1 MKQFPYCFASFGL
14 MIRQRSDTI
23 RSRPP
28 RTILCALTHK
38 LRPVTILW
46 IKKTFRN
53 FRFYSDFFLC
63 PITSSID
70 FGSVLSLPQQE
81 NAERKIK
88 FMIIWNQDEIVI
100 SCFMNLSWQFR
111 ILILNEKLFSINS
124 FAAWIFWCWKITR
137 IRKKKPLEFCVWV
150 CVSVCGSGAKI
161 CRKLLI
167 SYKKKIVLKNNRFLK
182 IFVLL
187 HGRFAVITEKRKGPS
202 SLNALIFVEM
212 KCLFNKRVDWFSFK
226 WQT

>member
-1 MKQFPYCFASFGL
+1 
-14 MIRQRSDTI
+14 
-23 RSRPP
+23 
-28 RTILCALTHK
+28 
-38 LRPVTILW
+38 
-46 IKKTFRN
+46 
-53 FRFYSDFFLC
+53 
-63 PITSSID
+63 
-70 FGSVLSLPQQE
+70 
-81 NAERKIK
+81 
-88 FMIIWNQDEIVI
+88 MIIWNQDEIVI

-182 IFVLL
+182 IFVLQSPTSRTICSNHWKAKRSIKSQCPNFCWDEMSFQQKSRL
-187 HGRFAVITEKRKGPS
+187 IQLQMTNITTLLKVCCPLRHVLTGMRWCIWNIYDWKKTIGTNSKPLS
-202 SLNALIFVEM
+202 RARVKVSNTWSVWQKSKFSLKAKN
-212 KCLFNKRVDWFSFK
+212 C
-226 WQT
+226 

>member
-1 MKQFPYCFASFGL
+1 M
-14 MIRQRSDTI
+14 
-23 RSRPP
+23 
-28 RTILCALTHK
+28 
-38 LRPVTILW
+38 TILW

-182 IFVLL
+182 IFVLQSPTSRTICSNHWKAKRSIKSQCPNFCWDEMSFQQKSRL
-187 HGRFAVITEKRKGPS
+187 IQLQMTNITTLLKVCC
-202 SLNALIFVEM
+202 F
-212 KCLFNKRVDWFSFK
+212 
-226 WQT
+226 